1 VDEILMLFAPA
12 ILGIAGGLFYALL
25 ARRSRAPRAGAAP
38 YAADDPATDVI
49 NMSRIKV
56 AGVGGLGL
64 VAMAAAVALD
74 VPMIGAAMTLGLG
87 FGIILAAGL
96 ILYARRTGPMPS
108 SGKGI
113 GASTVLALQERP
125 STSAARDRE
134 EHDLRR
140 DVILIPVQ

>member
-1 VDEILMLFAPA
+1 MLFAPA
-12 ILGIAGGLFYALL
+12 ILGIAGGLVFALL
-25 ARRSRAPRAGAAP
+25 ARRRRQPGLGAPP

-49 NMSRIKV
+49 NMSSIKV

-64 VAMAAAVALD
+64 VAMAAAVALN

-96 ILYARRTGPMPS
+96 ILYARLKGPMPS

-113 GASTVLALQERP
+113 GASTVLALREGP
-125 STSAARDRE
+125 GAPADADRADD
-134 EHDLRR
+134 HDLQRG
-140 DVILIPVQ
+140 VILVPAQ